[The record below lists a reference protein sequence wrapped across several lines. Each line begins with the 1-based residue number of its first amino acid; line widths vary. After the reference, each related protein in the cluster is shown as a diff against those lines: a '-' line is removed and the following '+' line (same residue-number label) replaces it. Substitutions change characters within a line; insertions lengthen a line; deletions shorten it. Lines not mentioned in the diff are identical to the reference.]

1 MFDVQGAAGPNS
13 RAIEVRRMRN
23 YLDSF
28 AILGPFMPVKRLLRY
43 VSGRQAPESRLPEGR
58 RVYAVGDIHGR
69 RDLLDDILARIEDDA
84 AARGAADTLIV
95 FLGDLIDRGPDSRG
109 VVERLIAF
117 AGGPFETRF
126 LMGNHEEVFL
136 RALSGDLK
144 ALRFLIR
151 IGGRET
157 ILSYGLADAEYRAL
171 DFESLLETLRARVP
185 DRHVDFLSGFER
197 WVEAGDYLF
206 VHAGIRPGVP
216 LDAQDDEDLIWIRA
230 PFLNHRFSGEVTIVH
245 GHTPVEAVEPLP
257 GRIDIDT
264 GCFYSGVLTAVR
276 VLPTGHIKLL
286 QARGAPSDYIP
297 ASQRL

>member
-1 MFDVQGAAGPNS
+1 MPASRRPRLVFDRWPAAIYAIGDVHGCLEQFLKLEAEIVADGAA
-13 RAIEVRRMRN
+13 IE
-23 YLDSF
+23 
-28 AILGPFMPVKRLLRY
+28 GEKW
-43 VSGRQAPESRLPEGR
+43 
-58 RVYAVGDIHGR
+58 
-69 RDLLDDILARIEDDA
+69 
-84 AARGAADTLIV
+84 IV
-95 FLGDLIDRGPDSRG
+95 TLGDYIDRGPSPPAVLDHILSPAPQGFR
-109 VVERLIAF
+109 RFALI
-117 AGGPFETRF
+117 
-126 LMGNHEEVFL
+126 GNHEQL
-136 RALSGDLK
+136 L
-144 ALRFLIR
+144 
-151 IGGRET
+151 
-157 ILSYGLADAEYRAL
+157 L
-171 DFESLLETLRARVP
+171 DFLTDPPNHLEWLEWGGLETAAAYGMPPDPAQRWRVVPERFAEELAPRVP
-185 DRHVDFLSGFER
+185 ERHLELLRGLPTLLSVPGF
-197 WVEAGDYLF
+197 VF